1 MVTPVVTLVG
11 WLVVKLV
18 GDPGGSNPLLE
29 LVLGSRDPLAL
40 ALLLLTAVVLAPLF
54 EEVIFRGTLLPVLAG
69 RVGSGTAVLLSALVF
84 ALAHLSI
91 GELAPL
97 TVLGIG
103 LGLLRL
109 RGGRLVSCV
118 LMHALWNGVT
128 FLNLLLL

>member
-1 MVTPVVTLVG
+1 
-11 WLVVKLV
+11 
-18 GDPGGSNPLLE
+18 
-29 LVLGSRDPLAL
+29 
-40 ALLLLTAVVLAPLF
+40 
-54 EEVIFRGTLLPVLAG
+54 
-69 RVGSGTAVLLSALVF
+69 VF

-109 RGGRLVSCV
+109 RGGRLLPCV
-118 LMHALWNGVT
+118 LMHALWNGIT